1 MYFVALFLTVL
12 LVGCGQMGDMIQHA
26 GESTTETVSRTEKS
40 IEEYQLE
47 PYNGPKARVAVYR
60 FQDQTAKG
68 GGVVRGGY
76 PGHYWDNP
84 QIGILVVVLF
94 GTIATSTEE
103 ANSFA
108 GPKEAAVATDWLAAW
123 SQTPGERKRLEDRQV
138 GYTLLYPRDWSVEGR
153 VAATEFA
160 IGSRCQSV
168 RVVDFEPPPG
178 SGPGAQVRHSF
189 LQVCAKPIKGGESLQ
204 DFMRQTYGALL
215 ARTFEMADFNGLSV
229 YQTREEKPTKMIF
242 TEIKHHRIQIY
253 FSVVADL
260 EKYPTRK
267 TQVENILASFSVI

>member
-12 LVGCGQMGDMIQHA
+12 LVGCGQMGDMIQDA
-26 GESTTETVSRTEKS
+26 GEPTAETVSRTEKS

-47 PYNGPKARVAVYR
+47 PYDGPQARVAVYR
-60 FQDQTAKG
+60 FQDHAANRA
-68 GGVVRGGY
+68 GVVRGGY
-76 PGHYWDNP
+76 PAPYWDNP
-84 QIGILVVVLF
+84 QIGILVVVPF
-94 GTIATSTEE
+94 GTLTTSTEE

-108 GPKEAAVATDWLAAW
+108 VPKEAAVATDWLTAW
-123 SQTPGERKRLEDRQV
+123 SQTPGEWKRLEDRKV
-138 GYTLLYPRDWSVEGR
+138 GYTLLYPRDWSVEGQ

-189 LQVCAKPIKGGESLQ
+189 LQVCAKPIEGGESLQ
-204 DFMRQTYGALL
+204 DFMRQTYGVLL
-215 ARTFEMADFNGLSV
+215 ARTFQMAKFNGLSV
-229 YQTREEKPTKMIF
+229 YQTREEKPTKMII
-242 TEIKHHRIQIY
+242 TEIKNHRIQIY
-253 FSVVADL
+253 LSVVADL

-267 TQVENILASFSVI
+267 AQVENILASFSVI

>member
-12 LVGCGQMGDMIQHA
+12 LVGYGQMGDMIQHA
-26 GESTTETVSRTEKS
+26 GERTAETVSRTDKS

-47 PYNGPKARVAVYR
+47 PYDGPKTRVAVYG
-60 FQDQTAKG
+60 FQAQTAKG
-68 GGVVRGGY
+68 GGVVRGGHA
-76 PGHYWDNP
+76 GHYWYNP
-84 QIGILVVVLF
+84 QIGVLV
-94 GTIATSTEE
+94 GTLTTSTEE

-108 GPKEAAVATDWLAAW
+108 GPKEAAVASDWLAAW
-123 SQTPGERKRLEDRQV
+123 SQMPGERMRLEDRQV
-138 GYTLLYPRDWSVEGR
+138 GYTLLYPRDWSVEGQ

-160 IGSRCQSV
+160 IRSRCQSV

-189 LQVCAKPIKGGESLQ
+189 VQVCAKPIESGESLQ
-204 DFMRQTYGALL
+204 DFMRRTYGALF
-215 ARTFEMADFNGLSV
+215 ARAFEMADFNGLSA

-242 TEIKHHRIQIY
+242 TEIKDHRIQIY
-253 FSVVADL
+253 SSIVADL

-267 TQVENILASFSVI
+267 AQVENILASFSAI